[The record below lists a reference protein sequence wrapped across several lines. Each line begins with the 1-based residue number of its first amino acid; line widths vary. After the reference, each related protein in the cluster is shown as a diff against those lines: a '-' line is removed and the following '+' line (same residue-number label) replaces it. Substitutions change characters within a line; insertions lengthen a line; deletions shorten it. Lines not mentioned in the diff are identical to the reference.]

1 MSSSTSSLTG
11 EKIFDS
17 AADLGRIKTHIGL
30 IISIVV
36 SVILIIVAIYIGS
49 QSQRPFTTAFIEEAT
64 CETFVVPV
72 RNNRNYDNDFKNV
85 CTLKLLYE
93 VNSIKYIENI
103 TTRSDIHYA
112 PKQNIEIEYDP
123 RNPKNFFIKNSDNAT
138 QSKIL
143 VVVAILI
150 TGVAF
155 VVDHI
160 AQKNKVFA
168 AAQGAST
175 VVNVFRL

>member
-1 MSSSTSSLTG
+1 MSSSTTQSTG

-17 AADLGRIKTHIGL
+17 AADLGRLKTSIGL
-30 IISIVV
+30 IISIGV
-36 SVILIIVAIYIGS
+36 SVILIIAAIYIGS
-49 QSQRPFTTAFIEEAT
+49 QPQRPFTTAFIEEANCT
-64 CETFVVPV
+64 TYVIPA
-72 RNNRNYDNDFKNV
+72 NNRNYDNSIKNN
-85 CTLKLLYE
+85 CTLKVLYE
-93 VNSIKYIENI
+93 VNSIKYSNFI
-103 TTRSDIHYA
+103 TTRSDILYA
-112 PKQNIEIEYDP
+112 PKQNIEIEYDVN
-123 RNPKNFFIKNSDNAT
+123 NPNNIFIKNLDNAT

-155 VVDHI
+155 VVNHI
-160 AQKNKVFA
+160 TQKNKVFA

>member
-1 MSSSTSSLTG
+1 MSSSTTQSTG

-17 AADLGRIKTHIGL
+17 AADLGRLKTSIGL

-49 QSQRPFTTAFIEEAT
+49 QPQRPFTTAFIEEAT

-72 RNNRNYDNDFKNV
+72 RNNHNYDNDFKNV
-85 CTLKLLYE
+85 CTLKVLYE
-93 VNSIKYIENI
+93 VNSIKYIEYI

-112 PKQNIEIEYDP
+112 PKQNIEIEYNP
-123 RNPKNFFIKNSDNAT
+123 INPKNIFIKNLDNAT

-175 VVNVFRL
+175 VVNVFR

>member
-1 MSSSTSSLTG
+1 MSSSTTQSIG

-17 AADLGRIKTHIGL
+17 AADLGRLKTSIGL

-36 SVILIIVAIYIGS
+36 SVILIIIAIYIGN
-49 QSQRPFTTAFIEEAT
+49 QPQRPSTTAFIEEADCKT
-64 CETFVVPV
+64 DVVPT
-72 RNNRNYDNDFKNV
+72 NNRNYDSSIKNI
-85 CTLKLLYE
+85 CTLKVLYE
-93 VNSIKYIENI
+93 VNSIKYRKYI

-112 PKQNIEIEYDP
+112 PKENIEIEYDV
-123 RNPKNFFIKNSDNAT
+123 NDVEKIYIKNLDNAT

-155 VVDHI
+155 VVNYI
-160 AQKNKVFA
+160 TQKNKVFA
-168 AAQGAST
+168 AAQGASA
-175 VVNVFRL
+175 VVKLF